1 MINSEPLPKWIM
13 RRYALL
19 YKKFDNKKF
28 TLEEGREAIKEETK
42 IMLVLMSRLRKAG
55 WINVEFDT
63 QDARKR
69 FYTLRPLDQVMEM
82 MSSDN
87 KTNNNSKKR

>member
-1 MINSEPLPKWIM
+1 MM

-19 YKKFDNKKF
+19 YKAFYDKKF
-28 TLEEGREAIKEETK
+28 TLEEATTKIKEDKK
-42 IMLVLMSRLRKAG
+42 IMLVLVSRLRKAG
-55 WINVEFDT
+55 WIDVEFD
-63 QDARKR
+63 QEDARKR
-69 FYTLRPLDQVMEM
+69 VYSLKPLDKIMEL